1 MADLERV
8 KAKIAEIAQRQNN
21 VEIDEIE
28 WIVDQLRPFYPEG
41 AVKARDARHGRL
53 FRVDTKI
60 FNISP
65 HNPGS
70 KQVKSCYVRAF
81 LAAMVD
87 LGWYEE

>member
-1 MADLERV
+1 MESVERIRS
-8 KAKIAEIAQRQNN
+8 KIAEIARRQNN
-21 VEIDEIE
+21 STIDEIE
-28 WIVDQLRPFYPEG
+28 WVIDQLRPFYPEG
-41 AVKARDARHGRL
+41 AVKVREARHGRL

-81 LAAMVD
+81 LAAMSD